1 MKNLIKTFIITL
13 IIVCISTTIVF
24 AEDNSNSLAVNTIPF
39 AEVVELNEDNN
50 IVSAS
55 THDNVILL
63 NLRDKTTVF
72 AENSTDTTNYLTK
85 HNLLLVPKTDSS
97 EKTSGIVN
105 WFSSLFGMLKG
116 YIVLVGIFLI
126 IFAILKLIFIIINK
140 RRFKKFLKNE
150 IPNFD
155 NFINEQLR
163 NNSENNNHAGC
174 GHGFNPNFYNNT
186 NNSPY
191 PPNSG
196 KKQGKDTVEKPKV
209 TLKDVEGLDELKED
223 LYRIID
229 YLKNPQKYKEMGA
242 RAPKGV
248 ILYGPPGTGKT
259 LIAKAIAGEAG
270 VSFLN
275 AVGSDF
281 CEKYVGVGAQRVRE
295 LYKKA
300 RNSAPCIV
308 FIDEV
313 DAVAG
318 KRDAEGNTEDERTTN
333 ALLAELD
340 GFKGCDGVITICAT
354 NRLDLLD
361 SAFQRAGRF
370 DLKLAV
376 NLPDAEGREK
386 ILRLHAKNKKIG
398 KDINFKELSGKTIG
412 FSGADLE
419 ALLNE
424 GALLAA
430 SKNKKE
436 ISMEEI
442 NDAFFKIIMK
452 GNKKKN
458 KDVEQTKKIIAWHEA
473 GHTLATK
480 LLTDDSV
487 PSVTIVGSTS
497 GAGGVTF
504 RTPKEMVLHSKKY
517 LENLIKVMYAGRAAE
532 ELLLGSKEDITTGAS
547 QDIKQATN
555 IIKEYIASYGMSN
568 AGMLDLSQFTRD
580 YESILEEAKNLAL
593 KFYDE
598 TISVLQ
604 ENIETL
610 KKIAETLYEK
620 ETLNEDEIDNII
632 SNSNILEEAV
642 TE

>member
-1 MKNLIKTFIITL
+1 MGKRIFIFLLTL
-13 IIVCISTTIVF
+13 MTIFSGFSVF
-24 AEDNSNSLAVNTIPF
+24 AEDVEKINFSDFVALCENNEVTSASIYDDFVVLNLKDKNVRFVDNSLEVKSFLSAKNISINT
-39 AEVVELNEDNN
+39 N
-50 IVSAS
+50 ISESKPTTENVSFLS
-55 THDNVILL
+55 
-63 NLRDKTTVF
+63 
-72 AENSTDTTNYLTK
+72 
-85 HNLLLVPKTDSS
+85 
-97 EKTSGIVN
+97 
-105 WFSSLFGMLKG
+105 SSLGFLKS
-116 YIVLVGIFLI
+116 LVQMIFVSLLFFFI
-126 IFAILKLIFIIINK
+126 FRLIFAIVHKIKLRKIIK
-140 RRFKKFLKNE
+140 RESSSIDKYIRDKIKDEEKSN
-150 IPNFD
+150 I
-155 NFINEQLR
+155 
-163 NNSENNNHAGC
+163 
-174 GHGFNPNFYNNT
+174 NFYNNSL
-186 NNSPY
+186 NSQ
-191 PPNSG
+191 PPIDFSG
-196 KKQGKDTVEKPKV
+196 LNMKPKKTSNFSDV
-209 TLKDVEGLDELKED
+209 SKNEQKPKITLSDVEGLDELKED
-223 LYRIID
+223 IYRIID
-229 YLKNPQKYKEMGA
+229 YLKNPKKYSDMGA
-242 RAPKGV
+242 RSPKGV

-270 VSFLN
+270 VSFFS

-318 KRDAEGNTEDERTTN
+318 KRDSDSNSEDDRTIN
-333 ALLAELD
+333 ALLSELD
-340 GFKGCDGVITICAT
+340 GFNNSDGIITICAT

-386 ILRLHAKNKKIG
+386 ILKLHAKNKKLA
-398 KDINFKELSGKTIG
+398 KEINFKELATKTIG

-424 GALLAA
+424 SALLAA
-430 SKNKKE
+430 SHNKKE
-436 ISMEEI
+436 ISNTEI
-442 NDAFFKIIMK
+442 NDAFFKVVMK

-458 KDVEQTKKIIAWHEA
+458 KDVKKTKKLIAWHEA

-504 RTPKEMVLHSKKY
+504 RTPKEMTLHSKKY

-532 ELLLGSKEDITTGAS
+532 EIFLGTKEDITTGAS

-555 IIKEYIASYGMSN
+555 IIRDYISSYGMGN
-568 AGMLDLSQFTRD
+568 TGMLDLSQFTRD
-580 YESILEEAKNLAL
+580 YESILNEAKDLAN
-593 KFYDE
+593 KFYED
-598 TISVLQ
+598 VL
-604 ENIETL
+604 NTL
-610 KKIAETLYEK
+610 MDNKEILADLANNLYEK
-620 ETLNEDEIDNII
+620 ETLNEKEIDGII
-632 SNSNILEEAV
+632 NKFLLQKV
-642 TE
+642 